1 MADNSEL
8 SLAIKQICEEKG
20 IPFASVISTIES
32 ALAVAYR
39 KEFSKKGYDIR
50 AEFNPNDGSS
60 RLWEVVTVVEDELFK
75 KYEEEQKLEPEE
87 REAKLMAEKEAYEKK
102 RAENPEEAEE
112 LRIKRFNPKT
122 DIAIKEAKKNDA
134 NAKVGDE
141 IKTQLEPPASYGRMA
156 AQTAKQVII
165 QKLREAERETLYNT
179 YKDRAGEII
188 NAIVQRVEGRMVF
201 VDLGQAVAMMP
212 PSEQVP
218 GEKYY
223 SGQRIKVL
231 LLSVERTNKGPE
243 MLASRANPD
252 LVKALFTEEVPEISN
267 GTIEVKDV
275 AREAGFRSKIA
286 VLALDENIDPIGSC
300 VGQRGTRVQTV
311 ITELGGEKIDIIPY
325 AEEQIKYII
334 NALSPAKIVAVK
346 LNEEEKTAIAEVKED
361 QLSLA
366 IGRSGQNVRLA
377 SKLTGWKI
385 DVMKSESA
393 AEEKIEEK
401 EEEKPA
407 EEDVKEEK
415 KEEPKKE
422 DEKK

>member
-1 MADNSEL
+1 MDNSEL

-39 KEFSKKGYDIR
+39 KEFGKKGYDIR

-60 RLWEVVTVVEDELFK
+60 RLWEVVTVVEDELYK
-75 KYEEEQKLEPEE
+75 QYEEEQKLEPED
-87 REAKLMAEKEAYEKK
+87 REAKLAAEKEAYEKK
-102 RAENPEEAEE
+102 KAEDPEAAEAMK
-112 LRIKRFNPKT
+112 IKRFNPKT
-122 DIAIKEAKKNDA
+122 DVALKEAKKKDKDL
-134 NAKVGDE
+134 KVGDE
-141 IKTQLEPPASYGRMA
+141 IKTVLEPPASYGRMA

-212 PSEQVP
+212 PSEQVS

-243 MLASRANPD
+243 MLASRANAD
-252 LVKALFTEEVPEISN
+252 LVKALFTEEVPEIAN
-267 GTIEVKDV
+267 GTIEVKGV

-286 VLALDENIDPIGSC
+286 VQALDENIDPIGSC

-311 ITELGGEKIDIIPY
+311 ITELGGEKIDIIPF
-325 AEEQIKYII
+325 ADDQVKYIS
-334 NALSPAKIVAVK
+334 NALSPAKIVSVK
-346 LNEEEKTAIAEVKED
+346 LNEEEKTAAVEVKED

-385 DVMKSESA
+385 DVLK
-393 AEEKIEEK
+393 AEGV
-401 EEEKPA
+401 EEE
-407 EEDVKEEK
+407 VKEEK
-415 KEEPKKE
+415 VEEKPE
-422 DEKK
+422 DEKKEVEEKEK

>member
-1 MADNSEL
+1 MTDTSEL

-60 RLWEVVTVVEDELFK
+60 RLWEVVTVVDDELFK

-87 REAKLMAEKEAYEKK
+87 REAKLAAEKEEYEKK
-102 RAENPEEAEE
+102 RAENPEAAEE
-112 LRIKRFNPKT
+112 LKIKRFNPKT
-122 DIAIKEAKKNDA
+122 DIAFKEAKKNDK
-134 NAKVGDE
+134 NAKIGDE
-141 IKTQLEPPASYGRMA
+141 IKTQLEPPTSYGRMA

-165 QKLREAERETLYNT
+165 QKLREAERETLYNI

-243 MLASRANPD
+243 MLASRANAD
-252 LVKALFTEEVPEISN
+252 LVKALFTEEVPEILN
-267 GTIEVKDV
+267 GAIEVKGV

-311 ITELGGEKIDIIPY
+311 ITELGGEKIDIIPF
-325 AEEQIKYII
+325 AEDQIKYII
-334 NALSPAKIVAVK
+334 NALSPAKVVAIK
-346 LNEEEKTAIAEVKED
+346 LNEEEKTATAEVKED

-385 DVMKSESA
+385 DVMKSE
-393 AEEKIEEK
+393 IVEEK
-401 EEEKPA
+401 EEEEKPT

-415 KEEPKKE
+415 
-422 DEKK
+422 EK